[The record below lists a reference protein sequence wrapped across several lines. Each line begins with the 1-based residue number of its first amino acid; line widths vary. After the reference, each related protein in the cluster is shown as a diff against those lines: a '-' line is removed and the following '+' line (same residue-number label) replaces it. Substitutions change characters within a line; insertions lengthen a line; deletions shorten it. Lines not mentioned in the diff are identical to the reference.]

1 MEDFSLL
8 NKYAQSD
15 AQALRNELTAR
26 FVERYGEA
34 AEPLRFFAAPARIN
48 IIGEHI
54 DYNGGRVFPAAID
67 RYIYLAIRKR
77 DDAVVQY
84 DDLRFPGTFRFNIK
98 EDFSY
103 KKENDYC
110 NYLNGILSILKAKG
124 FAMEQG
130 FDALFFSCIPPGGG
144 ISSSSALE
152 CCFARAVSSLY
163 GLGLDG
169 VEIAKAG
176 QESEHKFMNVQCGIM
191 DQFIIAMG
199 KKDAALLLDC
209 ATLDYEYVPLELG
222 NCRFVVMNTNKKR
235 QLSDSKYN
243 ERVGECKTALTLI
256 NEELA
261 RRGEAALPNL
271 CACPPDLFESLK
283 PSIKD
288 DVLVRRVRH
297 CVTENER
304 VNAAVTALKAGNL
317 EELGRLL
324 DASHESLQKDYETT
338 GIELDTL
345 HEEAN
350 KIAGC
355 LGSRVTGAGFGGCA
369 IALIKEDCFEEFVQK
384 VGQAY
389 KEKIGYEAAFFEC
402 GTGFGAA
409 ELE

>member
-1 MEDFSLL
+1 MEDFALL
-8 NKYAQSD
+8 ERCARED
-15 AQALRNELTAR
+15 TRALRNELAAR
-26 FVERYGEA
+26 FAELYGA
-34 AEPLRFFAAPARIN
+34 SAEPLRFFAAPARIN

-77 DDAVVQY
+77 GDAAIQY
-84 DDLRFPGTFRFNIK
+84 DDLRFPGRLSFNIK

-103 KKENDYC
+103 KKESDYC

-124 FAMEQG
+124 FAPEHG
-130 FDALFFSCIPPGGG
+130 FDALFFSCVPPGGG

-163 GLGLDG
+163 GLNLDG

-191 DQFIIAMG
+191 DQFIIAMA
-199 KKDAALLLDC
+199 KKDTALLLDC
-209 ATLDYEYVPLELG
+209 ATLGYEYVPLELKD
-222 NCRFVVMNTNKKR
+222 CRFVVMNTNKKR

-243 ERVGECKTALTLI
+243 ERVAECKTALSAM

-261 RRGEAALPNL
+261 RRGEALLPNL
-271 CACPPDLFESLK
+271 CACSANLFESLK

-288 DVLVRRVRH
+288 DVLARRARH
-297 CVTENER
+297 CVTENAR
-304 VNAAVTALKAGNL
+304 VNAAVSALRAGNL

-324 DASHESLQKDYETT
+324 DASHESLQNDYEST

-345 HEEAN
+345 HEEAG
-350 KIAGC
+350 KVAGC

-369 IALIKEDCFEEFVQK
+369 IALIKEDCFGEFAQK

-389 KEKIGYEAAFFEC
+389 KERIGYEAAFFEC
-402 GTGFGAA
+402 GTGCGAA
-409 ELE
+409 EI